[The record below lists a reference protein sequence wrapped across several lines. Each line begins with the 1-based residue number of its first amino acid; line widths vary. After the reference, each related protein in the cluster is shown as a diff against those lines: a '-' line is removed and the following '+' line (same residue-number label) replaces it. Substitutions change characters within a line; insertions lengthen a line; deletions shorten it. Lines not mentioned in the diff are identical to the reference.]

1 MNVINTYILPYL
13 PTLIEAVISAIA
25 IGIMKTVQTHAERI
39 ETYKES
45 TSKDLE
51 RTVKEFST
59 AINEVKS
66 MQAALTGL
74 APELFESTKALEAA
88 NKKAA
93 KLDKKIVELEALV
106 RRKDGDSDDEA
117 V

>member
-1 MNVINTYILPYL
+1 MNIGNPDILPYL
-13 PTLIEAVISAIA
+13 PTLIEAVISAIV
-25 IGIMKTVQTHAERI
+25 IGLMKVVKTHAERI

-51 RTVKEFST
+51 RTVKEFAT
-59 AINEVKS
+59 AIAEVKS

-74 APELFESTKALEAA
+74 APELLESTKALEAA
-88 NKKAA
+88 NKKSAR
-93 KLDKKIVELEALV
+93 LEQKIVEIGAMVMREE
-106 RRKDGDSDDEA
+106 GDPDDKA

>member
-1 MNVINTYILPYL
+1 MNIVNTYILPYL
-13 PTLIEAVISAIA
+13 PTLIEAVISAIV
-25 IGIMKTVQTHAERI
+25 IGLMKAVKTHAERI

-59 AINEVKS
+59 AIAEVKS

-74 APELFESTKALEAA
+74 APELLESTKALEAA
-88 NKKAA
+88 NRKAA
-93 KLDKKIVELEALV
+93 KLDKKVVELEALV
-106 RRKDGDSDDEA
+106 RRKGGDSDDAE